1 VLDEYFGLSPEKIAG
16 RVASWLKELK
26 G

>member
-1 VLDEYFGLSPEKIAG
+1 VLAEYFGLSPEKIAV
-16 RVASWLKELK
+16 RVAGWLKELK